1 MTKEKPTIKH
11 EIPDYLLM
19 PYRIP
24 ECKLPDVLESP
35 YRRFADGK
43 EKRRKRRELE
53 RQKKKR
59 R

>member
-1 MTKEKPTIKH
+1 MVMEEKVKSNLKH
-11 EIPDYLLM
+11 EIPDYILM

-24 ECKLPDVLESP
+24 ECKLPMFETLT
-35 YRRFADGK
+35 GK

-59 R
+59 K